1 MVRVNL
7 EERILEL
14 EEDVEDARR
23 NCSRAEREK
32 KTAENALWAANVTI
46 KRQERKL
53 DSIRAALE
61 NN

>member
-14 EEDVEDARR
+14 EEDVEDAKRK
-23 NCSRAEREK
+23 CSRAERDQ
-32 KTAENALWAANVTI
+32 KTSENALWAANVMI
-46 KRQERKL
+46 KQQERKL

-61 NN
+61 ND